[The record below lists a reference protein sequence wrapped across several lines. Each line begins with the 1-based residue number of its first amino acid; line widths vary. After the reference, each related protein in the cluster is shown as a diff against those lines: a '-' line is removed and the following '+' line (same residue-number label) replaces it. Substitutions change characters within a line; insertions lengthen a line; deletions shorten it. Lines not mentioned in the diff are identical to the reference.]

1 MPSVVFVCV
10 ANSFRSQMAEAF
22 ARSCGGTAWEVWS
35 VGSAPSGWVHPL
47 AIQLM
52 SELGY
57 DLSARQSKGVADL
70 PPKEWDYVVTM
81 GCGDRCP
88 TVRAKHR
95 LDWEI
100 SDPAGLPLDDV
111 RRIRDRI
118 GELVR
123 DLVSRHTSHS
133 VQGGN

>member
-10 ANSFRSQMAEAF
+10 ANSFRSQIAEAF

-35 VGSAPSGWVHPL
+35 AGSAPSGRVHPL
-47 AIQLM
+47 AIQIM
-52 SELGY
+52 SELGD
-57 DLSARQSKGVADL
+57 DLSAHHSKGLADL
-70 PPKEWDYVVTM
+70 PSRQWDFLVTM

-88 TVRAKHR
+88 TVPARHR
-95 LDWEI
+95 LEWEVP
-100 SDPAGLPLDDV
+100 DPAGLPLEDV

-123 DLVSRHTSHS
+123 ELVSHHAPQPS
-133 VQGGN
+133 QGGT